1 MFCNTQTSIFVKKRL
16 QINPNNTFNPVGVSY
31 FDIDCMSSKV
41 YDDKDIVTIRY
52 KFTGLVEEKIQCTY
66 FQYKNLKELPDMEI
80 CEIMKNES
88 E

>member
-1 MFCNTQTSIFVKKRL
+1 
-16 QINPNNTFNPVGVSY
+16 
-31 FDIDCMSSKV
+31 MSSKV